1 MACGSCGGGA
11 ARTKYEVT
19 FNHDSSKKTFDT
31 IAEARLAIAA
41 SPKGGTRKAVAAK

>member
-19 FNHDSSKKTFDT
+19 FNHNGAKETYDT